1 MKMRP
6 LLLKI
11 ATIMIL
17 AAATACSPH
26 MRFEPG
32 KIPAATVPPQQV
44 KTEAEHFVKAHID
57 DSNFKRITS
66 GKQLARLTNVVNKLT
81 VAAGYPIKTFPLH
94 LVDGGDLVNAAAFNG
109 ASIVVYKALLD
120 KVTSDDE
127 LATVLG
133 HEIGHIIAT
142 HYKDAEEEQERG
154 AAVAIGSSL
163 LGVVAEVATSA
174 AGYSGASD
182 LAGTMAETATSTI
195 GYGAFVGSF
204 SRTQEYE
211 ADHIGLIIMSR
222 AGYDPKVAVKFWK
235 RSKEVFGSSES
246 SSAAF
251 FSTHPASN
259 DRADEL
265 EKALPIALAQ
275 KLPEVAQSLRQ
286 K

>member
-1 MKMRP
+1 MRFIAFHNKKIKMN
-6 LLLKI
+6 LLRVVTIILL
-11 ATIMIL
+11 ATT
-17 AAATACSPH
+17 TACSPH

-44 KTEAEHFVKAHID
+44 KTEAEHFVKAHIN
-57 DSNFKRITS
+57 DSNFKR
-66 GKQLARLTNVVNKLT
+66 
-81 VAAGYPIKTFPLH
+81 FPLH
-94 LVDGGDLVNAAAFNG
+94 LIDGGDLVNAAAFNG

-120 KVTSDDE
+120 KVASDDE

-142 HYKDAEEEQERG
+142 HYKDAEEEKERG
-154 AAVAIGSSL
+154 EAVAIGSSL
-163 LGVVAEVATSA
+163 LGAVAEVATSA
-174 AGYSGASD
+174 AGYSGASG
-182 LAGTMAETATSTI
+182 LAGTVATSTI

-222 AGYDPKVAVKFWK
+222 AGYDPNIAVKFWK
-235 RSKEVFGSSES
+235 RSKEVFGSSETT
-246 SSAAF
+246 SAAF
-251 FSTHPASN
+251 FSTHPASD

-275 KLPEVAQSLRQ
+275 RK
-286 K
+286 KK